1 MRLLLITNLYPPQE
15 LGGYGRC
22 MADFSWGLLQRKHQV
37 QVICSDAPYL
47 GNGGNGP
54 NGEPVSRC
62 LQLKGSFESGVNLEQ
77 NPQRCHAIN
86 LANAA
91 QLGHWLSQ
99 GRWDGVLLGNLDLL
113 GAELLPVLLEG
124 NIPVLHHIGFV
135 SPPYA
140 PAQQPRSPHYRLV
153 AASEA
158 VREGLRSSGFAA
170 AAAPVVYPGAR
181 VELFGWGATG
191 QPLPAAANGSTTF
204 PLKVCFAGLLMG
216 SKGAHTL
223 VQALIQLNQEG
234 INIQANLAGDSFQA
248 GYREQLESMLAGAA
262 LHGVVRFVGQL
273 SRPQLARFFRLHHAC
288 VFPSIYPEAFG
299 IVGAEAM
306 ASGLALVSSGVGGA
320 GELIETEISG
330 LSFKPG
336 DSQSLAKALRRL
348 VQEPA
353 LMSRLSQAGEQRV
366 RQRFSVT
373 AAAAEL
379 ERLFRQTSDQIPS
392 ITAACR
398 GKVFF

>member
-1 MRLLLITNLYPPQE
+1 M
-15 LGGYGRC
+15 
-22 MADFSWGLLQRKHQV
+22 
-37 QVICSDAPYL
+37 
-47 GNGGNGP
+47 
-54 NGEPVSRC
+54 
-62 LQLKGSFESGVNLEQ
+62 
-77 NPQRCHAIN
+77 
-86 LANAA
+86 
-91 QLGHWLSQ
+91 
-99 GRWDGVLLGNLDLL
+99 LLGNLDLL

-191 QPLPAAANGSTTF
+191 QPLPAAANGSPTF

-248 GYREQLESMLAGAA
+248 GYREQLESMLAGAG